1 MITDVDYVSTVCQA
15 QLGRVWETLSPL
27 HSYGTLYRLAVTG
40 EGTEMQAELTTKGLF
55 FFLFNLIATTLVI
68 YSQGRWSLRLCE
80 SGRQMV
86 STQKP
91 SDFCITGVETEQNP
105 RLDSWRL
112 NVTVHLFPSLVEASS
127 LPTVPQSR
135 GSVFLRP
142 FSCVKFY
149 VLAPHPVSFPL
160 PPRVTTVLKSI
171 YIVVI
176 HFLNTCIHI

>member
-1 MITDVDYVSTVCQA
+1 M
-15 QLGRVWETLSPL
+15 
-27 HSYGTLYRLAVTG
+27 
-40 EGTEMQAELTTKGLF
+40 
-55 FFLFNLIATTLVI
+55 LVI

-149 VLAPHPVSFPL
+149 VLALHPVSFPL

-171 YIVVI
+171 RIVVI